1 MFARALITEPNL
13 ILFDEP
19 TNHLDLRTLLAF
31 ELYLRQISA
40 AFLIVSH
47 DREFLNSVTD
57 RTIFLR
63 DERLYHFDLPY
74 TKARQALAE
83 HDDAAEATRE
93 QEEKTIRRL
102 GASAKRLANWG
113 KVYDNEQ
120 LARKA
125 KSMEKRID
133 RLENDQT
140 FVSKGSRLQLSIEVA
155 RAQANRMLAIEASD
169 IRAPDGR
176 SLFHIDDF
184 MIRPGEPIAL
194 LGQNAV
200 GKTTLIKT
208 IIS

>member
-47 DREFLNSVTD
+47 DREFVNSVTD

-74 TKARQALAE
+74 AKARQALPE

-93 QEEKTIRRL
+93 QGEKTIRRL

-113 KVYDNEQ
+113 Q
-120 LARKA
+120 
-125 KSMEKRID
+125 
-133 RLENDQT
+133 
-140 FVSKGSRLQLSIEVA
+140 
-155 RAQANRMLAIEASD
+155 
-169 IRAPDGR
+169 
-176 SLFHIDDF
+176 
-184 MIRPGEPIAL
+184 
-194 LGQNAV
+194 
-200 GKTTLIKT
+200 
-208 IIS
+208 